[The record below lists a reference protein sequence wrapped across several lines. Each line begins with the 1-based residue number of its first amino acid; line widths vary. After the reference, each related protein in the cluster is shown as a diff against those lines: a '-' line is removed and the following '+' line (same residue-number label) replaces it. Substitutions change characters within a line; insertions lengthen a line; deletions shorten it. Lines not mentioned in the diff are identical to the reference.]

1 MRNRGLVMG
10 LILLMAALV
19 VFSCQSKKEA
29 AKETAKAPQKDLLA
43 AIKDFHKVLR
53 PLQHEAYPADNAQAI
68 RDSLDHLLSLGDSL
82 EIVPVPKDWEDMSD
96 TLKTLTQKLAESG
109 KKLRETAKSGD
120 DKKLLDAF
128 ENYHDHFESIIM
140 ALREKG
146 KLKAEDH
153 EHEGEKEGE
162 KEK

>member
-1 MRNRGLVMG
+1 MKNRGLVIGLVLLIMG
-10 LILLMAALV
+10 LVA
-19 VFSCQSKKEA
+19 FSCQSKKEVA
-29 AKETAKAPQKDLLA
+29 RAPQKDLLA
-43 AIKDFHKVLR
+43 AIKDFHKVLH
-53 PLQHEAYPADNAQAI
+53 PLQHEVYPANNTRTI

-96 TLKTLTQKLAESG
+96 TLKTLTQKLTENG
-109 KKLRETAKSGD
+109 KKLREAAKTGD
-120 DKKLLDAF
+120 DKTLLDAF

-146 KLKAEDH
+146 KLKAEKQ
-153 EHEGEKEGE
+153 EHEGEKEAE